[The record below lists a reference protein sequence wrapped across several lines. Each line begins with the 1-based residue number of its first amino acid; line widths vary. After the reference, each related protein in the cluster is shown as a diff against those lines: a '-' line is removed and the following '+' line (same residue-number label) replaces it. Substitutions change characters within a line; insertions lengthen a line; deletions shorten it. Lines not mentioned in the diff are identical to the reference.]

1 MTSLSW
7 FFLICFNVLVF
18 EFPKG
23 IIYNFFC
30 HLFFALFLISCILW
44 LYFHFAKNMY
54 FYFETR
60 LKLTAFTKFVC
71 LCALVRVRQ
80 INHLL
85 LFFSTSNLSRSWL
98 AMMIC
103 SIPCYDFFQ
112 YRKQVAFDF
121 LQIKLK
127 NSFPL
132 AFILLISISLV
143 LL

>member
-60 LKLTAFTKFVC
+60 LKLTSFTKFVC
-71 LCALVRVRQ
+71 VRMCVFVKSTTYSYFSPHLIYPDPGWLWWSVLFLVMT
-80 INHLL
+80 
-85 LFFSTSNLSRSWL
+85 FFNTESRW
-98 AMMIC
+98 
-103 SIPCYDFFQ
+103 
-112 YRKQVAFDF
+112 
-121 LQIKLK
+121 
-127 NSFPL
+127 
-132 AFILLISISLV
+132 LLISYKLNWKIHFHWLSSYW
-143 LL
+143 